1 MLINVFG
8 HWINPTK
15 LSRLRGGAIGGH
27 DAYTSLFFNSDDD
40 ADLHITGKIPD
51 EVANEINRLILESQR
66 VTSGETP
73 TEILNK
79 IQRNMVN
86 VVQALVINKDSFQPE
101 AHFKESFNVWLDLAT
116 KTLKEAGIKTSL

>member
-8 HWINPTK
+8 EWINPNFISYLWTDIEP
-15 LSRLRGGAIGGH
+15 LVSGANFQNSQDQVSWKGR
-27 DAYTSLFFNSDDD
+27 SLEEI
-40 ADLHITGKIPD
+40 AT
-51 EVANEINRLILESQR
+51 EINRLILENQR

-73 TEILNK
+73 VEILNK

>member
-8 HWINPTK
+8 QWINPNLIPYLWTD
-15 LSRLRGGAIGGH
+15 LDPLVSGANFQNGQEQVSWKGRSAEEI
-27 DAYTSLFFNSDDD
+27 AQ
-40 ADLHITGKIPD
+40 
-51 EVANEINRLILESQR
+51 EINRLILENQR

-73 TEILNK
+73 VEILNK